1 MKTAITFA
9 KDVLAL
15 SSEKEI
21 RDYVAV
27 HGHEIWQLPATSLLN
42 IQPLCLV
49 EAVDFGGNM
58 RSCITKIQELL
69 IVSN

>member
-9 KDVLAL
+9 KDVLSL

-27 HGHEIWQLPATSLLN
+27 HGHEIWQLPATSLLT
-42 IQPLCLV
+42 IQLLCLV
-49 EAVDFGGNM
+49 ETVDFGGNM
-58 RSCITKIQELL
+58 ATCLTSIRELL